1 MISETPARGNKPGQS
16 VIHSRASAK
25 NEALQLEKFMS
36 KACPVME
43 SVVEENEQLR
53 FMNNRQAASQR
64 NAVEQKSAL
73 KFPEEILMMLGTLK
87 KGAQIQRVTC
97 VHVFE
102 TMP

>member
-1 MISETPARGNKPGQS
+1 MITDTPARSANSKPGQA

-43 SVVEENEQLR
+43 QVVEENEQLR
-53 FMNNRQAASQR
+53 FINNRQAAAQR

-73 KFPEEILMMLGTLK
+73 KFPEELLMMLGTMK
-87 KGAQIQRVTC
+87 MTA
-97 VHVFE
+97 
-102 TMP
+102 